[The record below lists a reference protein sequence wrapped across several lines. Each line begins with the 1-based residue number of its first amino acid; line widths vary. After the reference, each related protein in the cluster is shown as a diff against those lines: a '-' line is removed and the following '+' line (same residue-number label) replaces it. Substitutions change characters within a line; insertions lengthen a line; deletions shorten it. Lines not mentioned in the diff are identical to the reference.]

1 MVKSGLKTNTSERSA
16 LILTSALKAAEAAEL
31 RSKDRQRYAD
41 SLLKYANL
49 ISEALSNQDIN
60 QLFELEKDA
69 QEYDYLKT
77 NQEDKRRDS
86 LSALYELKEY
96 WVRCQDKDYVVN
108 KFREAHKNIGWATK
122 PINDPTMKNG
132 IQSQIRKISSI
143 AGANKTPAEDLFYKA
158 RQKALRFIEKEHIKM
173 INEHLGLSKSKDTSR

>member
-1 MVKSGLKTNTSERSA
+1 MVKIGSKNNPTYSVSL
-16 LILTSALKAAEAAEL
+16 LTTAQQFYNAAEL
-31 RSKDRQRYAD
+31 RSKDRRQYGELLTQVAD
-41 SLLKYANL
+41 L
-49 ISEALSNQDIN
+49 ISEALKNKDIN

-69 QEYDYLKT
+69 QEYDYFKT
-77 NQEDKRRDS
+77 NQENKRRDS

-96 WVRCQDKDYVVN
+96 WIRCQNKDYVVN

-143 AGANKTPAEDLFYKA
+143 AGANKTPAEDLFYKT

-173 INEHLGLSKSKDTSR
+173 VNEYLGLSKSKDVSR

>member
-1 MVKSGLKTNTSERSA
+1 MVKIGSKNNATYSVSLLTGA
-16 LILTSALKAAEAAEL
+16 LQFYNAAEL
-31 RSKDRQRYAD
+31 RSQDRKQYGE
-41 SLLKYANL
+41 LLTQFTNL
-49 ISEALSNQDIN
+49 ISKALNSKDID

-69 QEYDYLKT
+69 QEYDFYKT

-96 WVRCQDKDYVVN
+96 WVRCQDKNYVVN

-132 IQSQIRKISSI
+132 IQSQCRKISSI
-143 AGANKTPAEDLFYKA
+143 AGANKTPAEDLFYKK
-158 RQKALRFIEKEHIKM
+158 RQEALRFIEREHTKM
-173 INEHLGLSKSKDTSR
+173 INDHLGLSKSKGLSR

>member
-1 MVKSGLKTNTSERSA
+1 MAKNGLKNNLKPIS
-16 LILTSALKAAEAAEL
+16 ILSIAKQAVEAAEL
-31 RSKDRQRYAD
+31 RSKDRQRYSD

-49 ISEALSNQDIN
+49 ISIALKNKDIN

-69 QEYDYLKT
+69 QEYDFFKT
-77 NQEDKRRDS
+77 AQEDKRRDS

-96 WVRCQDKDYVVN
+96 WVRCQDKNYVVS

-132 IQSQIRKISSI
+132 IQSQCRKISSI
-143 AGANKTPAEDLFYKA
+143 AGANKTPAEDLFYKK
-158 RQKALRFIEKEHIKM
+158 RQEALRLIEKEHIKM
-173 INEHLGLSKSKDTSR
+173 INEHLGLSKSKGLSR